1 MGSPIA
7 RLPLQIS
14 LGGPGL
20 ETRETARF
28 LDSQETPHYLPV
40 AFPRLRAAGVAQLVE
55 HLICNEVVGGSS
67 PFASSF
73 VRRSRP
79 ASRPERPGRSSDS
92 PAGRHPHRGC
102 WRCGGMPERPK
113 GADCK
118 SAGLCL
124 RRFESF
130 SLHHFN
136 RPVRR
141 AGIAQRLEHRPSK
154 PRVAGSNPVSRSIF
168 PLPGESPGRVPSV
181 GEPGRA
187 PRLSRERPG
196 PDGRKT
202 KLCRVSTSRIRPLP
216 GAAEPSM
223 ASEQNR
229 ATHSIFGILR

>member
-1 MGSPIA
+1 MSA
-7 RLPLQIS
+7 AKQ
-14 LGGPGL
+14 
-20 ETRETARF
+20 ARF
-28 LDSQETPHYLPV
+28 LDSRETPHYLPV

-73 VRRSRP
+73 VRRSRQ

-118 SAGLCL
+118 SAGVRL

-168 PLPGESPGRVPSV
+168 PLPGESAREGAERRRTRS
-181 GEPGRA
+181 RT
-187 PRLSRERPG
+187 RLSRGRPG
-196 PDGRKT
+196 RRGSKRNFAESPRLGFAPFRAQQT
-202 KLCRVSTSRIRPLP
+202 PRCRSGKIVQPI
-216 GAAEPSM
+216 AF
-223 ASEQNR
+223 SEFCVDTPR
-229 ATHSIFGILR
+229 VG